1 MSYRPA
7 RQKLPTFWSMLDA
20 ETQAYLNIAGVT
32 ISGPYSQPLPQLERY
47 GMFWAI
53 YLPDPSALK
62 LSIYSL
68 EYWRATLDLFYSSH
82 PV

>member
-1 MSYRPA
+1 MSYRPV

-32 ISGPYSQPLPQLERY
+32 IPGSYREPLPQLERY
-47 GMFWAI
+47 GMLWAMQ
-53 YLPDPSALK
+53 LPSPRALK

-68 EYWRATLDLFYSSH
+68 EYWKATLDLFYSS
-82 PV
+82 PPL